1 MRKFARAAVIA
12 AAVLSA
18 APAFAL
24 FPQQGMWTI
33 GSEVDGK
40 PGRGIQID
48 RQSGLFM
55 IVTYLGYRP
64 DGSATFMQAT
74 GKLEGGKTFVGELT
88 EYKNG
93 RALGGPAQS
102 GEVAQI
108 VGPVSIDFDS
118 STTGTI
124 SLPGEAPQRFSRYQ
138 YEDLIKQINR
148 RFSTVIWNR
157 LTPIPVQVSISASGS
172 QFSMVE
178 TYLPSSSSNPDRQV
192 RCEYRGDLRPTGDS
206 FASTGKVSC
215 DGTPPGYPGGE
226 GEGGSPED
234 YRLTELKVDE
244 YGALNARLYLGGRGS
259 TFGWPRYYSGA
270 CLSSTGLVL
279 GSVGRCT
286 PDEFGFDIGDS
297 IE

>member
-102 GEVAQI
+102 GEVAQV

-172 QFSMVE
+172 QFSMQE
-178 TYLPSSSSNPDRQV
+178 IFRPYNNIQDGEV
-192 RCEYRGDLRPTGDS
+192 RCQYRGDLRRTGDS

-215 DGTPPGYPGGE
+215 DGKTPDIFDGA
-226 GEGGSPED
+226 ED
-234 YRLTELKVDE
+234 YRFTELKVDE
-244 YGALNARLYLGGRGS
+244 YGALNARLYLRNVRLGGPKP
-259 TFGWPRYYSGA
+259 FEWVRYYSGA
-270 CLSSTGLVL
+270 CFSSTGIVF

-286 PDEFGFDIGDS
+286 PDEFGFGIEDS
-297 IE
+297 LE